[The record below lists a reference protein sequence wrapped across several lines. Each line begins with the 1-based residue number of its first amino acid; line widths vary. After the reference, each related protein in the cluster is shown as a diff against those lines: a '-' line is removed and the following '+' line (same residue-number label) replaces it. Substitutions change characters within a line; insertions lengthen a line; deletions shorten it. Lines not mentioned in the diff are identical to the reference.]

1 MNPLDTYSYPLLGA
15 SLIEASAGTGK
26 TYTIVNLY
34 LRLLLGHQCEGLRD
48 AKSHQRLGLGVE
60 QILVVTFTNAATAEL
75 KQRIGRRLQTAYLD
89 FYRGSSSDDFIQQLI
104 DDTSDIELACETL
117 LLASRQMDEAA
128 IFTIHGFSQRMLSEH
143 AFASGSVFDEQL
155 ELDQSTWIQQAVE
168 DYWRS
173 AIVPLSKNMVE
184 YIRNIW
190 SGPEQLI
197 KSLKGI
203 LEREFLPSKQV
214 TIADAQDLL
223 AQLNEQTNSLKQWWL
238 TENVSAQLQQAKLKG
253 NTKLGKPNIYHSMD
267 AFCQSD
273 SLVCPFDN
281 GWTDFFPEKVAKA
294 RSKASPELTNLDF
307 QRFELTETLRQTF
320 ISTLSIGVQNS
331 ALVQVRS
338 NLEEFKAR
346 SSKLSPN
353 DLLTRLNDGLLG
365 ENGATLGELIRQQ
378 FPAAMIDEFQDTDH
392 CQLSVFSQVY
402 PLHDDHQ
409 LAYSL
414 IMIGDPKQAIYGF
427 RGADIYTYIQAKQQI
442 GSQKQFTLATNWRS
456 QQALV
461 DAVNQLFVNS
471 ENGFLFD
478 QAIPF
483 LPVAAASSSTQLRT
497 NESDY
502 ASLTF
507 YHLQGAKE
515 IISNKDAK
523 NELAGHTA
531 NIIVDLL
538 QQGELVKQIEDEQQ
552 KCKLK
557 AGECC
562 VLVKDRNEANLVKQA
577 LAMRGVDSVFLVRH
591 SVYATEIAMDLY
603 RLLDA
608 LVNPSDER
616 RIKAALTSELMCFNS
631 DELDQLFTDESAW
644 QQIVESFVHWQH
656 NWQRFGIMMALNQVM
671 QHFNVYTRL
680 MTHCNDGMRRLTDL
694 RHLVE
699 MLQQQSAVTPGD
711 NQLLYWLGQQIQQP
725 DHNNESHQLRLETD
739 GNLVQIITIHA
750 SKGLEFPYVFVPFGC
765 SFKLATEALFH
776 DQNLDLTM
784 DFENTPENLEKADF
798 ERLAEDT
805 RLLYVALTR
814 AVYNCFV
821 GVWNPSMG
829 KSQSRSGLFHS
840 ALGKLLCSA
849 SSEPSNTYIGQQIR
863 SLQTIGDIGYQ
874 EVSVG
879 AEVLQYRGEKS
890 QDEAHLAVN
899 QLDTPIDG
907 NWRITSY
914 SAIARNQFHVEHEQP
929 GTDESEGE
937 DTIDPNHVAE
947 LGNNPLTA
955 EQPCLNRFEF
965 TRGAQAGSFLHGVL
979 ENIDFQQPSQL
990 SQMIEQQGSWFGID
1004 PQWNAT
1010 VESWLTEVLNTR
1022 IALPTTQNANLEFSL
1037 ASLSKAQVCP
1047 EMEFHL
1053 PLKSVQAEPFNQ
1065 LINKVFKTSK
1075 RQYQFSQLHGMLK
1088 GFIDLTFCIDGCF
1101 YVADYKSNYLGS
1113 DYADYSEEKMQR
1125 AMVEHD
1131 YHLQSLLYVLALHR
1145 FLKSKLI
1152 DYDYDRHVGG
1162 AYYWFLRGMSEYHKG
1177 SGIYFY
1183 KPEKSIIESLD
1194 RLFQGNPETSI
1205 TSKQSSTQEQMD
1217 LW

>member
-34 LRLLLGHQCEGLRD
+34 LRLLLGHQSEGLNLSNSD
-48 AKSHQRLGLGVE
+48 QRLGLGVE

-89 FYRGSSSDDFIQQLI
+89 FYRGSSSDGFIQKLI
-104 DDTSDIELACETL
+104 DDTDDIELACETL

-173 AIVPLSKNMVE
+173 AIVPLPTTMVQ
-184 YIRNIW
+184 YIRSIW
-190 SGPEQLI
+190 SGPESLI

-203 LEREFLPSKQV
+203 LEREFSPTKQV
-214 TIADAQDLL
+214 TIAEAKELL
-223 AQLNEQTNSLKQWWL
+223 AQLIDSTNSLKSWWL

-253 NTKLGKPNIYHSMD
+253 NTKFGKKAIYQSMD
-267 AFCQSD
+267 SFCQSD
-273 SLVCPFDN
+273 SVVCPFDN
-281 GWTDFFPEKVAKA
+281 GWVDFFPEKVEKA
-294 RSKASPELTNLDF
+294 RSKTSPELTGLDF
-307 QRFELTETLRQTF
+307 ERFELIERLRQKFVT
-320 ISTLSIGVQNS
+320 TLTNGVLNS
-331 ALVQVRS
+331 ALIQVRK
-338 NLEEFKAR
+338 NLEAFKAR
-346 SSKLSPN
+346 TSKLSPN

-365 ENGATLGELIRQQ
+365 ENGETLADLIRTQ

-402 PLHDDHQ
+402 PLHNNHQ
-409 LAYSL
+409 LTYSL

-442 GSQKQFTLATNWRS
+442 DNEKQFTLGTNWRS

-461 DAVNQLFVNS
+461 DAVNQLFANS
-471 ENGFLFD
+471 EQGFLFD

-483 LPVAAASSSTQLRT
+483 LPVEAASVATELTSSEKR
-497 NESDY
+497 Y

-507 YHLQGAKE
+507 CHLQGGKE
-515 IISNKDAK
+515 VMSNKDAK
-523 NELAGHTA
+523 TDLAGHTA

-538 QQGELVKQIEDEQQ
+538 QHGHLIKHEQQ
-552 KCKLK
+552 RNKVS

-577 LAMRGVDSVFLVRH
+577 LTIRGVDSVFLVRH
-591 SVYATEIAMDLY
+591 SVYATETAMDLY

-616 RIKAALTSELMCFNS
+616 RIKAALTSELMCFS
-631 DELDQLFTDESAW
+631 SVELDQLFTDESAW
-644 QQIVESFVHWQH
+644 QLIVELFVGWQLK
-656 NWQRFGIMMALNQVM
+656 WQRFGVMMALNQVM
-671 QHFNVYTRL
+671 QHFNVFTGL
-680 MTHCNDGMRRLTDL
+680 MTHFSDGMRRLTDL

-699 MLQQQSAVTPGD
+699 MLQQQSAITPGD

-750 SKGLEFPYVFVPFGC
+750 SKGLEFPFVFVPFGC
-765 SFKLATEALFH
+765 SFKLASEALFH
-776 DQNLDLTM
+776 DQNLHLTM
-784 DFENTPENLEKADF
+784 DFENTTENLEKADF

-821 GVWNPSMG
+821 GLWNPTLG
-829 KSQSRSGLFHS
+829 KSKSLSGLFHS
-840 ALGKLLCSA
+840 ALGKLLDKDG
-849 SSEPSNTYIGQQIR
+849 SEPSNSFMAQQIQ
-863 SLQTIGDIGYQ
+863 SLQHCADIDYQ
-874 EVSVG
+874 EVFV
-879 AEVLQYRGEKS
+879 APEVLEYRPETLNK
-890 QDEAHLAVN
+890 DETLSVN
-899 QLDTPIDG
+899 KLETSIDG

-929 GTDESEGE
+929 GTDESEGVSAVDSNMLTE
-937 DTIDPNHVAE
+937 EIDDEVDALLAN
-947 LGNNPLTA
+947 
-955 EQPCLNRFEF
+955 LNRFEF

-990 SQMIEQQGSWFGID
+990 SQVIEQQGSWFGID
-1004 PQWNAT
+1004 VKWNET
-1010 VESWLTEVLNTR
+1010 VETWLTEVLNTR
-1022 IALPTTQNANLEFSL
+1022 IALPNKGGANSAFSL
-1037 ASLSKAQVCP
+1037 ASLSKEQVCP

-1065 LINKVFKTSK
+1065 LINNVFKTSK

-1088 GFIDLTFCIDGCF
+1088 GYIDLTFCVDGRF

-1113 DYADYSEEKMQR
+1113 DYGDYTEEKMQK

-1145 FLKSKLI
+1145 FLKSKLS
-1152 DYDYDRHVGG
+1152 DYDYDQHVGG
-1162 AYYWFLRGMSEYHKG
+1162 AYYWFLRGMSEHHSG

-1183 KPEKSIIESLD
+1183 KPDKSIIESLD
-1194 RLFQGNPETSI
+1194 TLFQGKPAAVIASQ
-1205 TSKQSSTQEQMD
+1205 QSSHQEQMD